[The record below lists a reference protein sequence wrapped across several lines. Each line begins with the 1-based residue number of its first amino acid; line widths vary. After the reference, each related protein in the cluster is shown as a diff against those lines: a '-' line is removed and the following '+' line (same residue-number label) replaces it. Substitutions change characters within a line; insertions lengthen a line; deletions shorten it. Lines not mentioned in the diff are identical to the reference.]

1 MSNPQTSIAYYLY
14 IDYGFGMTRFDMRFS
29 SELEA
34 RNYASTR
41 QATADESFEIRSIIT
56 TETTL
61 EAFTIPAYI
70 PPPRSLEDIAAD
82 MSDVYAGSV
91 DYTNDDYVRLSKAD
105 QQIVQDLMNVDDC
118 EICGWTFQSDYLS
131 SGDYGLVC
139 DRCESD
145 AEDMEQDDE

>member
-1 MSNPQTSIAYYLY
+1 MTTTKIRYELREYHDKDRYGIRYTS
-14 IDYGFGMTRFDMRFS
+14 D
-29 SELEA
+29 SESDAKLHALNIQDSLDIEYKIVA
-34 RNYASTR
+34 V
-41 QATADESFEIRSIIT
+41 IV
-56 TETTL
+56 TETVL
-61 EAFTIPAYI
+61 DVFTVPAYI

-118 EICGWTFQSDYLS
+118 DICGWTFQSDYLS
-131 SGDYGLVC
+131 SVDHGLVC